1 MMIDLKKILPFGFL
15 IFVLATCIL
24 LFTSELVNHRFW
36 LNDFKVY
43 YLSAKAMLE
52 GQQIYGIP
60 HGLDSGFYKY
70 SPFVLLFYIPLTL
83 LPYKAACII
92 YYFGIVIAIL
102 LVFSLIR
109 YFFVKFISH
118 EPVKYQGW
126 ILSVAF
132 VFALN
137 LLYRE
142 LHLGNTNIFLLL
154 LILLMAKL
162 VTESRYFIAGILL
175 GLILLFKPFFLILAI
190 PIILHKKQRI
200 IIGAASLFVLQAAV
214 IIILFGWKLFYFL
227 HAEWIKTMFSHS
239 SSFPSGNNI
248 EYLVRN
254 FITANLPSNFGYF
267 LLLAVMLF
275 LIIFFFYKNYAKN
288 KTVNKS
294 EDNKNFLLECFISIA
309 IIPSILNTD
318 TEHFLYTLP
327 LILLIIFDV
336 FIRKKTLL
344 FICLFLLFLLYGTNS
359 NDIVGKIIGDFY
371 NRIGAVGI
379 SNLLL
384 FIWGCYLYFGN
395 IKTPSTEAKG
405 VSAI

>member
-1 MMIDLKKILPFGFL
+1 MMIDAKKILPPGFL
-15 IFVLATCIL
+15 IFVLASCIL
-24 LFTSELVNHRFW
+24 LFTSELVNHRLW

-70 SPFVLLFYIPLTL
+70 SPFVLLLYIPFTF
-83 LPYKAACII
+83 LPYQAACII
-92 YYFGIVIAIL
+92 YYFGIVIAVL
-102 LVFSLIR
+102 LVFSIIR
-109 YFFVKFISH
+109 YFIVKFIIH
-118 EPVKYQGW
+118 EANKHQGW

-154 LILLMAKL
+154 LILMMVKL
-162 VTESRYFIAGILL
+162 ISESRFFIAGILF

-190 PIILHKKQRI
+190 PLLLHKKQRI
-200 IIGAASLFVLQAAV
+200 IIGTASLFVLQAAI
-214 IIILFGWKLFYFL
+214 IIILYGWSTFYFL

-239 SSFPSGNNI
+239 TSFPSGNNI

-254 FITANLPSNFGYF
+254 FITTNLPANFSYL

-288 KTVNKS
+288 KTVDKS
-294 EDNKNFLLECFISIA
+294 EDNKNFILECFISIA

-327 LILLIIFDV
+327 LILLITFDV
-336 FIRKKTLL
+336 FNRKKPVL
-344 FICLFLLFLLYGTNS
+344 FMGLFLLFLLYGTNS
-359 NDIVGKIIGDFY
+359 NDIVGKTIGDFY
-371 NRIGAVGI
+371 DRIGAVGI

-384 FIWGCYLYFGN
+384 IIWGCYLYYANKPGLRN
-395 IKTPSTEAKG
+395 RIE
-405 VSAI
+405 IL